1 MYLKALDFIVVVLY
15 LALMSV
21 IGIYFS
27 KRQTSGETY
36 FLAGRGVSGILAG
49 ISILATLLSTISYL
63 SIPGEMIRF
72 GIGYFSS
79 YLALILVVPV
89 VTKVIIPY
97 LMRLPVTSIYEY
109 LEKRYGVQI
118 RTLAAAIFIF
128 TERLDLVQQGDFR
141 VGAQHLVHVDHARIA
156 PGQHVRFVRRRIL
169 LPRTPPGEPR
179 DLGGTTYALLSPI
192 RTGLK
197 G

>member
-1 MYLKALDFIVVVLY
+1 MLTVNSYKARGVTRYSCGVGSPRGQRRRGGHGDSRSRAPCPPVIYRVSATWIGSVYLKALDFIVVVLY

-89 VTKVIIPY
+89 VSKVIIPY

-141 VGAQHLVHVDHARIA
+141 V
-156 PGQHVRFVRRRIL
+156 
-169 LPRTPPGEPR
+169 
-179 DLGGTTYALLSPI
+179 
-192 RTGLK
+192 
-197 G
+197 